1 MIEAALSDA
10 ADAMRGSLDGAERR
24 FRGVSTDTR
33 SLRSDELYFA
43 LQGPNFDGHSFVPD
57 AADKGAAGVVV
68 SKTVDCAIPQI
79 RVDDTLTALGDLAAE
94 WRERMPARVVG
105 LTGSNGKTTLKEMI
119 ASCLSQRATTI
130 ATAGNLNNEIGV
142 PLMLLR
148 LAPEHEFAVIEMG
161 ANHIGEI
168 AYLTDRVAPH
178 VVVITNAGPA
188 HLEGFGSLDGVAR
201 GKGEILQASP
211 RPRFA
216 VLNADDHYFDFW
228 RELVADIPMLSF
240 GTGDDADF
248 RAEDIRPKPD
258 GLEFELCF
266 ESHRVPIRLGLPGR
280 HNALNAAAAGAV
292 ARGLDLSPEEV
303 QRGLNAVS
311 PVSGRLN
318 HGAGP
323 GGVRLI
329 DDSYNANPTSVQ
341 AAADYLGA
349 QDAEGWLILGDM
361 AELGDDAD
369 DLHRSTGEAIRESG
383 VTRVFAVG
391 RHAQDVVAG
400 FGSGGNAFDDVET
413 LVDALRDEL
422 DKHAP
427 ANLLVKGSR
436 SMRMERVLDALR
448 VDSGEVH

>member
-10 ADAMRGSLDGAERR
+10 ADAMRGSLEGAERR
-24 FRGVSTDTR
+24 FCGVSTDTR
-33 SLRSDELYFA
+33 SLQSDELYFA

-68 SKTVDCAIPQI
+68 SKAVDSTIPQI
-79 RVDDTLTALGDLAAE
+79 RVDDTLAALGDLAAD

-228 RELVADIPMLSF
+228 RELVTDIPTLSF

-248 RAEDIRPKPD
+248 RADSIRTKPD
-258 GLEFELCF
+258 GLEFDLCF

-311 PVSGRLN
+311 PVSGRLDF
-318 HGAGP
+318 GTGP

-349 QDAEGWLILGDM
+349 QDGEGWLVLGDM
-361 AELGDDAD
+361 AELGEDANE
-369 DLHRSTGEAIRESG
+369 LHRSTGEAIRTSG
-383 VTRVFAVG
+383 VTRVFATG
-391 RHAQDVVAG
+391 PHAQYVVAG
-400 FGSGGNAFDDVET
+400 FGAGATHFDDV
-413 LVDALRDEL
+413 DALVEALRGEL
-422 DKHAP
+422 DEHAP
-427 ANLLVKGSR
+427 ASLLVKGSR

-448 VDSGEVH
+448 VDRGEVH